1 MENAEEKEKLE
12 AFYRELDQ
20 MTKNINDPSINF
32 RELVFFD
39 EGTPYVIHHVDKI
52 MSVYEKHFSS

>member
-20 MTKNINDPSINF
+20 MTIKINDPSINL
-32 RELVFFD
+32 REFVFFD
-39 EGTPYVIHHVDKI
+39 GGTPYVIKHVDKI
-52 MSVYEKHFSS
+52 MTAYKKHFSS